1 MADRLPSDDAP
12 QPAVPLGRSVPLGS
26 VLLGLDTCGVT
37 GTVALARVGGAAQPI
52 APVELAAQ
60 VELAGRSFSAQLV
73 PAIANLLEQEEL
85 TASDLAGVVVVAGP
99 GSFTGVR
106 VGLSA
111 AKGLV
116 EALDKPLIV
125 LSRLATLA
133 ASVSGDPVRREV
145 KRDAVLAVLD
155 AGRGEYFCGEYRGRR
170 CVREWLGTEA
180 EIATAADRGLAV
192 VVCEALLAERLGSL
206 RAIRVAPPSA
216 EDAIRY
222 SLPRFRAADFDDP
235 AIADANYLRRS
246 DAELFA
252 RKASPASATP

>member
-12 QPAVPLGRSVPLGS
+12 QPAVPLGRS

-37 GTVALARVGGAAQPI
+37 GTVALARVGGTDEAQPI
-52 APVELAAQ
+52 AQ

-73 PAIANLLEQEEL
+73 PAIASLLEQEEL
-85 TASDLAGVVVVAGP
+85 TPSDLAGVVVVAGP

-116 EALDKPLIV
+116 EALERPLIV

-133 ASVSGDPVRREV
+133 ASLGGDAV

-155 AGRGEYFCGEYRGRR
+155 AGRGEYFCGEYRGRH
-170 CVREWLGTEA
+170 CAREWLGTEA
-180 EIATAADRGLAV
+180 EIATAAERGLAV
-192 VVCEALLAERLGSL
+192 VVCEALLAERPGSF

-222 SLPRFRAADFDDP
+222 ALPRFRAADFDDP

-252 RKASPASATP
+252 RKTSPASATP